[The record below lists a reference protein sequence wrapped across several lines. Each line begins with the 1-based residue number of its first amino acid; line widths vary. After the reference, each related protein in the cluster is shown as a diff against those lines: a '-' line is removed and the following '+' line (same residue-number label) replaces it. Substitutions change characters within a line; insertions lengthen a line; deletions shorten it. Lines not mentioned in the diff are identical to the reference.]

1 MYKAIAVHTR
11 IVMDT
16 APRRLMMNR
25 RIKQMKIKQ
34 MKINEIRQTIKQLAQ
49 SQGFYGRLDRSL
61 SELQEEYIDR
71 YEQVAAELESQ
82 NFKDAVDLILY
93 LGG

>member
-1 MYKAIAVHTR
+1 
-11 IVMDT
+11 
-16 APRRLMMNR
+16 
-25 RIKQMKIKQ
+25 MKIKQ

-61 SELQEEYIDR
+61 SELQEEDIDR

-93 LGG
+93 LEG